1 MGYTRDDLK
10 RLFIERYGAAGDV
23 HIFFA
28 PGRINLIGEHIDYND
43 GLVLPGAL
51 SLGIYGCMRFRGDDL
66 INLKSLNE
74 NRDVTIN
81 LKKDIVY
88 NPDVRWVNYP
98 AGVIKYLQDNHKQFR
113 GFDILFAGDLPD
125 GGGLSSSA
133 AMEVLTAYM
142 LLYAHDE
149 KNIDLVWLA
158 KLCQQVENEFVG
170 VSCGIM
176 DQFAVSLGRKDN
188 AVLLNTATLEYEYIP
203 FRLEHCRLIIMNTKK
218 KRELAASSYNERRA
232 QCEQALAII
241 QAQLPVKALV
251 EAGLD
256 DARQLIDNE
265 VLFRRARHVI
275 TENQRVREAV
285 EALKKADLETFGR
298 LLNASHMSLRDDYEV
313 TGFELDTMVE
323 SALAVEGCLGARM
336 TGAGFGGCALA
347 LVHGERVQKF
357 MRQVTQMY
365 TDKTHIKP
373 DLYVSTLHDGVG
385 RVS

>member
-10 RLFIERYGAAGDV
+10 RLFIERYGAAGDLL
-23 HIFFA
+23 IFFA
-28 PGRINLIGEHIDYND
+28 PGRINLIGEHIDYNG

-51 SLGIYGCMRFRGDDL
+51 SLGIYGCLRFRDDDL
-66 INLKSLNE
+66 IHLKSLNE
-74 NRDVTIN
+74 EQNVTIN
-81 LKKDIVY
+81 LKNDIIY

-98 AGVIKYLQDNHKQFR
+98 AGVIKYLLDNHKQVR
-113 GFDILFAGDLPD
+113 GCDILFAGDLPD

-133 AMEVLTAYM
+133 AIEVLTAYM
-142 LLYAHDE
+142 LLYAHGE
-149 KNIDLVWLA
+149 KDIDLVWLA
-158 KLCQQVENEFVG
+158 RLCQQVENEFIG

-188 AVLLNTATLEYEYIP
+188 ALLLNTATLEYEYIP
-203 FRLEHCRLIIMNTKK
+203 FRLELYRLIIMNTKK

-232 QCEQALAII
+232 ECEQALAII
-241 QAQLPVKALV
+241 QAHHPVATLV

-275 TENQRVREAV
+275 TENHRVQEAV
-285 EALKKADLETFGR
+285 KALKNEDLATFGR
-298 LLNASHMSLRDDYEV
+298 LLIDSHISLRDDYEV
-313 TGFELDTMVE
+313 AGFELDNIVE
-323 SALAVEGCLGARM
+323 AALAVDGCLGARL

-347 LVHGERVQKF
+347 LVHGECVQEF
-357 MRQVTQMY
+357 IRQVTQVY
-365 TDKTHIKP
+365 TEKTHIKP
-373 DLYVSTLHDGVG
+373 DLYVSTLQDGVG